1 MASEPVNGEGTDG
14 AREKQKIKV
23 YTRKGKGQRKLSP
36 FFAFDGDSREKPEG
50 DSENNRQSP
59 PQTLAQESQ
68 KSPVSSV
75 ATEAPSEKVIDKPLV
90 EALTQ
95 AEPQDDASLAPT
107 DKNVIQPV
115 SDPLGQEDVNTVT
128 GDKSVEVPSQSNTG
142 QDDVNTVV
150 VYENSIKESLAQE
163 DVTAMIVDKKAIEAP
178 SQTISAGD
186 ANTVVV
192 DKNPIEVSSDEDVH
206 VVDADNLIKESQRD
220 APDAQQPAGVTS
232 DSAQSIHATATES
245 MPMEKDVDGRI
256 KMHVPSKSK
265 QEKEEIR
272 KKLEDQ
278 LNVVRDLVKKIEDKE
293 GEIGA
298 YNDSRLLASTD
309 INNGGGRILPGLASG
324 GLPREVIR
332 TPRHLNQLSISV
344 LENTQGVNEHVE
356 KEKRTPKANQFYRT
370 SEFLL
375 GDKLPPAESNKK
387 SKSSAK
393 KHGGEAG
400 HGFSAGSKV
409 FKNCSALL
417 ERLMKHKHGW
427 VFNAPVDVKGLGLH
441 DYFAIIE
448 HPMDLGTVKSA
459 LANNLYKSPREFAED
474 VRLTF
479 HNAMTYNPPGQD
491 VHIMAEVLLQ
501 MFEERWA
508 VIEAD
513 YNRQLRFAAGYEM
526 NLPASTMRSRLG
538 PTMPPPPISVS
549 NTMDWS
555 GLPSDL
561 QHPKPT
567 TTPGRTPTSAR
578 TPALKKPKA
587 NEPNKRDM
595 TYEEKQ
601 KLSGQLQNLPPE
613 KLDAI
618 VQIVNKRNT
627 AVKLRDEEIEVDID
641 SVDPETLW
649 ELDRFVTNYKKGLS
663 KKKRRAELAI
673 QAKAEAERNS
683 QKQMAPAPV
692 AHEFSREGGNTGKE
706 MVRML
711 SHLRPFPT
719 NSLSRSLTVL
729 SFSPTQQHK
738 LWSGLD
744 TWRNSPI
751 NDLRLWGPNGPL
763 LPSSNSTS
771 STSHGLVSAAPS
783 LADLGALVLST
794 PDPLSKS
801 HISHLAF
808 SRWRRDNNLP
818 VGSISNLPSS
828 PARPPKPLLVPTNE
842 VPSPKDSDLPLN
854 AYMLHNLAHIE
865 LNAIDLAWDTVARFS
880 PFFDVLGRRFFDDFA
895 HVADDESRHF
905 MWCSQRLAE
914 LGFKYGD
921 IPANNLLM
929 RECQNTSN
937 NVAARLAVI
946 PLVQEARGLDA
957 GPRLVKRLMG
967 FGDHR
972 TSNIVAKIAEE
983 EVAHVAVGVDWFLS
997 VCQKMNRAPCP
1008 TFKDLI
1014 KEYGAELR
1022 GPFNHSAREI
1032 AGIPRDW
1039 YDPSCGTEVDEGSN
1053 KQGDKEQLS
1062 AVYDRLTHIISME
1075 SENSSLERPSR
1086 A

>member
-1 MASEPVNGEGTDG
+1 MASEPVNGDG
-14 AREKQKIKV
+14 AKEKKQSIRV
-23 YTRKGKGQRKLSP
+23 YTRKGKGQRKHSP
-36 FFAFDGDSREKPEG
+36 YFAFDGGGDKPE
-50 DSENNRQSP
+50 NNHVSP
-59 PQTLAQESQ
+59 PETLARESLD
-68 KSPVSSV
+68 PLH
-75 ATEAPSEKVIDKPLV
+75 EARASAP
-90 EALTQ
+90 EARAIL
-95 AEPQDDASLAPT
+95 DAT
-107 DKNVIQPV
+107 DKNVTQPD
-115 SDPLGQEDVNTVT
+115 S
-128 GDKSVEVPSQSNTG
+128 G

-150 VYENSIKESLAQE
+150 VDENSIKEPPKSLPL
-163 DVTAMIVDKKAIEAP
+163 AIEAP
-178 SQTISAGD
+178 SEAL
-186 ANTVVV
+186 VVV
-192 DKNPIEVSSDEDVH
+192 DKNLIEVSSEDEEYVH
-206 VVDADNLIKESQRD
+206 VVDEDHLIKEANLVERD
-220 APDAQQPAGVTS
+220 ATDAT
-232 DSAQSIHATATES
+232 TES
-245 MPMEKDVDGRI
+245 MPMEEDVDGRI
-256 KMHVPSKSK
+256 RIHVASKSK
-265 QEKEEIR
+265 QQKEEIR
-272 KKLEDQ
+272 KRLEDQ
-278 LNVVRDLVKKIEDKE
+278 LSVVRGLVKKIEDKE

-298 YNDSRLLASTD
+298 YHDSPLT
-309 INNGGGRILPGLASG
+309 NGGGRILSGFASA

-332 TPRHLNQLSISV
+332 VPRPLNQLSISV
-344 LENTQGVNEHVE
+344 LENTQGVNDHME

-387 SKSSAK
+387 SKSSSK
-393 KHGGEAG
+393 KYGGEAG
-400 HGFSAGSKV
+400 HGFGAGSKV

-683 QKQMAPAPV
+683 QKQM
-692 AHEFSREGGNTGKE
+692 
-706 MVRML
+706 
-711 SHLRPFPT
+711 
-719 NSLSRSLTVL
+719 VL
-729 SFSPTQQHK
+729 VFFF
-738 LWSGLD
+738 
-744 TWRNSPI
+744 
-751 NDLRLWGPNGPL
+751 
-763 LPSSNSTS
+763 
-771 STSHGLVSAAPS
+771 
-783 LADLGALVLST
+783 VL
-794 PDPLSKS
+794 
-801 HISHLAF
+801 
-808 SRWRRDNNLP
+808 
-818 VGSISNLPSS
+818 
-828 PARPPKPLLVPTNE
+828 
-842 VPSPKDSDLPLN
+842 
-854 AYMLHNLAHIE
+854 
-865 LNAIDLAWDTVARFS
+865 
-880 PFFDVLGRRFFDDFA
+880 
-895 HVADDESRHF
+895 
-905 MWCSQRLAE
+905 
-914 LGFKYGD
+914 
-921 IPANNLLM
+921 
-929 RECQNTSN
+929 
-937 NVAARLAVI
+937 
-946 PLVQEARGLDA
+946 
-957 GPRLVKRLMG
+957 
-967 FGDHR
+967 
-972 TSNIVAKIAEE
+972 
-983 EVAHVAVGVDWFLS
+983 
-997 VCQKMNRAPCP
+997 
-1008 TFKDLI
+1008 
-1014 KEYGAELR
+1014 
-1022 GPFNHSAREI
+1022 
-1032 AGIPRDW
+1032 
-1039 YDPSCGTEVDEGSN
+1039 
-1053 KQGDKEQLS
+1053 
-1062 AVYDRLTHIISME
+1062 
-1075 SENSSLERPSR
+1075 
-1086 A
+1086 

>member
-36 FFAFDGDSREKPEG
+36 FFAFDGDSREKPEK
-50 DSENNRQSP
+50 DSENNRQS
-59 PQTLAQESQ
+59 LAQESE

-75 ATEAPSEKVIDKPLV
+75 AKDSAEAPSEKVIDKPLV
-90 EALTQ
+90 EALTE
-95 AEPQDDASLAPT
+95 AEPQDDTSLSLAPT
-107 DKNVIQPV
+107 DKSVIQPV
-115 SDPLGQEDVNTVT
+115 SDSLGQEDANAFT
-128 GDKSVEVPSQSNTG
+128 GDKSVEVPSQSNTA

-150 VYENSIKESLAQE
+150 VDENSIKELPK
-163 DVTAMIVDKKAIEAP
+163 MIVDKKAIEA
-178 SQTISAGD
+178 SAED
-186 ANTVVV
+186 ADTVVVV

-220 APDAQQPAGVTS
+220 AQQPAGVAS
-232 DSAQSIHATATES
+232 DSAQSIHATASES
-245 MPMEKDVDGRI
+245 MPTEEDVDGRI
-256 KMHVPSKSK
+256 KIHVPSKSK

-278 LNVVRDLVKKIEDKE
+278 LNVVRDLVRKIEDKE

-298 YNDSRLLASTD
+298 CNDSRLLASAD
-309 INNGGGRILPGLASG
+309 INNGGGRILPGLASD

-332 TPRHLNQLSISV
+332 TPRHLNQLSVSV
-344 LENTQGVNEHVE
+344 LENAHGVSEHVE

-400 HGFSAGSKV
+400 HGFGAGSKV

-683 QKQMAPAPV
+683 QQQMAPAPV
-692 AHEFSREGGNTGKE
+692 AHDFSREGGNTGNFAGYFLK
-706 MVRML
+706 R
-711 SHLRPFPT
+711 
-719 NSLSRSLTVL
+719 RSLHKYLLKWRSKTMRRADQVVQAVL
-729 SFSPTQQHK
+729 PVVPALLVIRTAIALRHLDHDPTY
-738 LWSGLD
+738 
-744 TWRNSPI
+744 R
-751 NDLRLWGPNGPL
+751 LRLCGGEKY
-763 LPSSNSTS
+763 
-771 STSHGLVSAAPS
+771 V
-783 LADLGALVLST
+783 
-794 PDPLSKS
+794 
-801 HISHLAF
+801 
-808 SRWRRDNNLP
+808 R
-818 VGSISNLPSS
+818 
-828 PARPPKPLLVPTNE
+828 
-842 VPSPKDSDLPLN
+842 
-854 AYMLHNLAHIE
+854 
-865 LNAIDLAWDTVARFS
+865 
-880 PFFDVLGRRFFDDFA
+880 
-895 HVADDESRHF
+895 
-905 MWCSQRLAE
+905 Q
-914 LGFKYGD
+914 FK
-921 IPANNLLM
+921 
-929 RECQNTSN
+929 
-937 NVAARLAVI
+937 
-946 PLVQEARGLDA
+946 
-957 GPRLVKRLMG
+957 
-967 FGDHR
+967 
-972 TSNIVAKIAEE
+972 
-983 EVAHVAVGVDWFLS
+983 
-997 VCQKMNRAPCP
+997 KM
-1008 TFKDLI
+1008 
-1014 KEYGAELR
+1014 
-1022 GPFNHSAREI
+1022 
-1032 AGIPRDW
+1032 
-1039 YDPSCGTEVDEGSN
+1039 EGSSRRAF
-1053 KQGDKEQLS
+1053 G
-1062 AVYDRLTHIISME
+1062 RLRIMM
-1075 SENSSLERPSR
+1075 
-1086 A
+1086 